1 MSALLIVADESVD
14 FEIIRSLRKNS
25 FEVHAIAEESP
36 ALSDAAVLEVATQK
50 NALLI
55 TEDKDFGELVYRF
68 QMKHCGILLLRL
80 ISLSSAEKADL
91 VCRVFNQ
98 YGTEFLH
105 VFSVLDERH
114 LRMKK

>member
-1 MSALLIVADESVD
+1 MSTFVIVADESVD
-14 FEIIRSLRKNS
+14 FAIVRSLRKDNYQ
-25 FEVHAIAEESP
+25 VHAIAEESP
-36 ALSDAAVLEVATQK
+36 ALSDAAVLEIATQK

-80 ISLSSAEKADL
+80 ISLSSAEKADF

-98 YGTEFLH
+98 YGTELWN
-105 VFSVLDERH
+105 VFAVLDERH
-114 LRMKK
+114 LRIKK